1 MSSQKSWDLQLKSF
15 IFIKLFLYLHRM
27 KTDTS
32 NMIKNL
38 RRARNL
44 TQEQLGVLSGM
55 TKSQISRMEKGV
67 LGSPE
72 TVDRLLEAMGYS
84 LEVKVVDK
92 YETPDGERQKVLNTL
107 GNFKKYNS
115 AKYGIES
122 MALFGSFSR
131 GEQNEGSDVDVLIS
145 LKEPSLFLFAEIQA
159 ALESVL
165 KRSVDLVSEKSRKRE
180 GFNNEIAKDL
190 IYV

>member
-1 MSSQKSWDLQLKSF
+1 
-15 IFIKLFLYLHRM
+15 M
-27 KTDTS
+27 KADTS

-38 RRARNL
+38 RKSRNL

-72 TVDRLLEAMGYS
+72 TVDRLIEAMGYAI
-84 LEVKVVDK
+84 EVKVIDR
-92 YETPDGERQKVLNTL
+92 YETPDGERQRILDTL
-107 GNFKKYNS
+107 GNFKKYN
-115 AKYGIES
+115 AEKYGIES
-122 MALFGSFSR
+122 LALFGSFSR
-131 GEQNEGSDVDVLIS
+131 GEQNDESDVDVLIT
-145 LKEPSLFLFAEIQA
+145 LKAPSLFLYAEIQA

-165 KRSVDLVSEKSRKRE
+165 KRSVDLVSSKARKRE
-180 GFNNEIAKDL
+180 GFDKEISKDL

>member
-1 MSSQKSWDLQLKSF
+1 
-15 IFIKLFLYLHRM
+15 M

-38 RRARNL
+38 RKSRNL
-44 TQEQLGVLSGM
+44 TQEQLGMLSGM
-55 TKSQISRMEKGV
+55 TKSQISRMEKGT

-84 LEVKVVDK
+84 IELKVVDK
-92 YETPDGERQKVLNTL
+92 YETPDGEKQKVLDVL
-107 GNFKKYNS
+107 GNFKKYN
-115 AKYGIES
+115 AEKYEIES
-122 MALFGSFSR
+122 LALFGSFSR
-131 GEQNEGSDVDVLIS
+131 GEQNENSDVDVLIT
-145 LKEPSLFLFAEIQA
+145 LKAPSLFIYAEIQA

-165 KRSVDLVSEKSRKRE
+165 KRSVDLVSSKARKRE
-180 GFNNEIAKDL
+180 DFDREISKDL

>member
-1 MSSQKSWDLQLKSF
+1 
-15 IFIKLFLYLHRM
+15 M
-27 KTDTS
+27 KADTS

-38 RRARNL
+38 RKSRNL

-72 TVDRLLEAMGYS
+72 TVDRLIEAMGYAI
-84 LEVKVVDK
+84 EVKVVDR
-92 YETPDGERQKVLNTL
+92 YETPDGERQRILDTL
-107 GNFKKYNS
+107 GNFKKYN
-115 AKYGIES
+115 AEKYGIES
-122 MALFGSFSR
+122 LALFGSFSR
-131 GEQNEGSDVDVLIS
+131 GEQNDESDVDVLIT
-145 LKEPSLFLFAEIQA
+145 LKAPSLFLYAEIQA

-165 KRSVDLVSEKSRKRE
+165 KRSVDLVSSKARKRE
-180 GFNNEIAKDL
+180 GFDKEISKDL

>member
-1 MSSQKSWDLQLKSF
+1 
-15 IFIKLFLYLHRM
+15 M
-27 KTDTS
+27 KADTS
-32 NMIKNL
+32 NMLKNL
-38 RRARNL
+38 RKSRNL

-84 LEVKVVDK
+84 IELKVVDR
-92 YETPDGERQKVLNTL
+92 YETPDGERQRILDIL
-107 GNFKKYNS
+107 GSFKKYN
-115 AKYGIES
+115 AEKYGIENL
-122 MALFGSFSR
+122 ALFGSFSR
-131 GEQNEGSDVDVLIS
+131 GEQNEDSDVDVLIT
-145 LKEPSLFLFAEIQA
+145 LKKPSLFIYAEIQA

-165 KRSVDLVSEKSRKRE
+165 KRSVDLVSSKAKKRDGFEK
-180 GFNNEIAKDL
+180 EISKDL

>member
-1 MSSQKSWDLQLKSF
+1 
-15 IFIKLFLYLHRM
+15 M
-27 KTDTS
+27 KADTS

-38 RRARNL
+38 RKSRNL

-72 TVDRLLEAMGYS
+72 TVDRLIEAMGYAI
-84 LEVKVVDK
+84 EVKVVDR
-92 YETPDGERQKVLNTL
+92 YETPDGERQRILDTL
-107 GNFKKYNS
+107 GNFKKYN
-115 AKYGIES
+115 AEKYGIES
-122 MALFGSFSR
+122 LALFGSFSR
-131 GEQNEGSDVDVLIS
+131 GEQNDESDVDVLIT
-145 LKEPSLFLFAEIQA
+145 LKAPSLFLYAEIQA

-165 KRSVDLVSEKSRKRE
+165 KRSFDLVSSKARKRE
-180 GFNNEIAKDL
+180 GFDKEISKDL

>member
-1 MSSQKSWDLQLKSF
+1 
-15 IFIKLFLYLHRM
+15 M
-27 KTDTS
+27 KAYTS
-32 NMIKNL
+32 NMIKEL
-38 RRARNL
+38 RKSRNL

-84 LEVKVVDK
+84 LELKVVDR
-92 YETPDGERQKVLNTL
+92 YETPDGEKQRVLDTL
-107 GNFKKYNS
+107 RNFKKYN
-115 AKYGIES
+115 AGKYGIES
-122 MALFGSFSR
+122 LALFGSFSR
-131 GEQNEGSDVDVLIS
+131 GEQNEASDVDVLIT
-145 LKEPSLFLFAEIQA
+145 LKAPSLFLYAEIQA

-165 KRSVDLVSEKSRKRE
+165 KRSVDLVSSKARMRE
-180 GFNNEIAKDL
+180 GFDKEISKDL

>member
-1 MSSQKSWDLQLKSF
+1 
-15 IFIKLFLYLHRM
+15 M
-27 KTDTS
+27 KADTS

-38 RRARNL
+38 RKSRNL

-72 TVDRLLEAMGYS
+72 TVDRLIEAMGYTI
-84 LEVKVVDK
+84 EVKVVDR
-92 YETPDGERQKVLNTL
+92 YETPDGERQRILDTL
-107 GNFKKYNS
+107 GNFKKYN
-115 AKYGIES
+115 AEKYGIES
-122 MALFGSFSR
+122 LALFGSFSR
-131 GEQNEGSDVDVLIS
+131 GEQNDESDVDVLIT
-145 LKEPSLFLFAEIQA
+145 LKAPSLFLYAEVQA

-165 KRSVDLVSEKSRKRE
+165 KRSVDLVSSKARKRE
-180 GFNNEIAKDL
+180 GFDKEISKDL

>member
-1 MSSQKSWDLQLKSF
+1 
-15 IFIKLFLYLHRM
+15 M
-27 KTDTS
+27 KADTS

-38 RRARNL
+38 RKSRNL

-72 TVDRLLEAMGYS
+72 TVDRLIEAMGYAI
-84 LEVKVVDK
+84 EVKVVDR
-92 YETPDGERQKVLNTL
+92 YETPDGERQRILDTL
-107 GNFKKYNS
+107 GNFKKYN
-115 AKYGIES
+115 AEKYGIES
-122 MALFGSFSR
+122 LALFGSFSR
-131 GEQNEGSDVDVLIS
+131 GEQNDESDVDVLIT
-145 LKEPSLFLFAEIQA
+145 LKAPSLFLYAEIQS

-165 KRSVDLVSEKSRKRE
+165 KRSVDLVSSKARKRE
-180 GFNNEIAKDL
+180 GFDKEISKDL